1 MRKILT
7 ATLAVLP
14 VAAAFAGMP
23 RHPLPVHRE
32 GEVLVTYRDAV
43 VAKQA
48 GPAKAELGLTVKR
61 QLRGGRV
68 ELLSL
73 PSYLTTDN
81 AIGLLRDDP
90 AVERAGPNFL
100 RYPRQTLPDDPY
112 FGDQWGLHNT
122 GQPNFSP
129 SGPAGVDDADM
140 DLPEAWDPDGNGTF
154 DRTGDGAVTIAII
167 DDSFKTDHPDLAA
180 NFVAGY
186 NFVNNNTN
194 VSPAGDEEHGT
205 LVAGAAGAIGDNAIG
220 VAGTAWNVKLIP
232 LKFDFDVA
240 DHIAALEFAAE
251 NGADIVNA
259 SFGGPGYEQSEED
272 AIAALG
278 DVLYVAAAGNDD
290 SNTDFGQLNYPSNLD
305 APNIVSVAATNRQ
318 DNIASFS
325 QYGALTTDVAAPGL
339 QIVTTDK
346 TPGYSTASNCGSGG
360 SCGVS
365 GTSFSAPYTAGI
377 AALIKSHVPG
387 PPGYQEMKAR
397 LIEGAEAVNDVAQ
410 RTQGGRVNAANSLDI
425 AARPAL
431 VIDAIDWVDDNDRL
445 DPGEDLSIDITL
457 RNLWQGA
464 TAITGTLT
472 ADNGVTVTSG
482 PEVFADIPASG
493 TATASFDLTVA
504 GITEHRYV
512 HFTLQLTAAGGYTA
526 TRGFIAEIGELGLVT
541 TVTQDFAAIDDD
553 LYDDFHAWHIDFDGT
568 LPDDHNQLVI
578 ETTSSAT
585 GVTSPDID
593 LLVKQGVPPRYSIT
607 VGINPETDSGFFC
620 TSGTTS
626 NCQDPTTFIS
636 AGANGSERVV
646 INNPT
651 AGTYHMVIVN
661 FAQLD
666 DGLTYTL
673 RAYTRH
679 GTISR
684 PGGGGGGSL
693 PAFALAAFALAALA
707 RRRLRRE

>member
-1 MRKILT
+1 MRKTL
-7 ATLAVLP
+7 AVALAVLP

-32 GEVLVTYRDAV
+32 GEVLVTYRDAI

-48 GPAKAELGLTVKR
+48 GPAKAALGLTTRR

-73 PSYLTTDN
+73 PSYLTTEN
-81 AIGLLRDDP
+81 AIALLRDEP

-100 RYPRQTLPDDPY
+100 RLPRQTLPDDTH

-122 GQPNFSP
+122 GQANFSP
-129 SGPAGVDDADM
+129 TGPASVVDADM
-140 DLPEAWDPDGNGTF
+140 DLPEAWDPDNDGIF
-154 DRTGDGAVTIAII
+154 DRTGDGTVTIAII
-167 DDSFKTDHPDLAA
+167 DDSFKVDHPDLAA

-186 NFVNNNTN
+186 NFENGTTN
-194 VSPAGDEEHGT
+194 VSPVGDEEHGT
-205 LVAGAAGAIGDNAIG
+205 LVAGAAGAIGDNAVG
-220 VAGTAWNVKLIP
+220 VAGTAWNVKLMP

-240 DHIAALEFAAE
+240 SHIAALEFAAA

-272 AIAALG
+272 AIVALG
-278 DVLYVAAAGNDD
+278 DILYVAAAGNDD
-290 SNTDFGQLNYPSNLD
+290 SNTDFAQLNYPANLD

-339 QIVTTDK
+339 QIVTTTK
-346 TPGYSTASNCGSGG
+346 TPGYSTPSNCGSGG

-377 AALIKSHVPG
+377 AGLLKSHVTPTPG
-387 PPGYQEMKAR
+387 FMEMKAR
-397 LIEGAEAVNDVAQ
+397 LIEGAEPVSDVAQ
-410 RTQGGRVNAANSLDI
+410 RTAGGRVNAANSLDI

-431 VIDAIDWVDDNDRL
+431 VIESIDWIDDNDRL
-445 DPGEDLSIDITL
+445 DPGETLSVDITL
-457 RNLWQGA
+457 RNLWEDA
-464 TAITGTLT
+464 TTITGTLA
-472 ADNGVTVTSG
+472 ADSGVTVTSG
-482 PEVFADIPASG
+482 AEPFADIAG
-493 TATASFDLTVA
+493 NATATARFDLTVDGA
-504 GITEHRYV
+504 ITEHRYV
-512 HFTLQLTAAGGYTA
+512 HFTLQLAAAGGYA
-526 TRGFIAEIGELGLVT
+526 ASRGFIAEIGELTLT
-541 TVTQDFAAIDDD
+541 QVTQDFAAIDDD
-553 LYDDFHAWHIDFDGT
+553 LYDDFHAWHFDFDGT

-578 ETTSSAT
+578 ETTSTSTVEA
-585 GVTSPDID
+585 SPDID

-607 VGINPETDSGFFC
+607 VGINPETDGGFFC
-620 TSGTTS
+620 TSGTTAS
-626 NCQDPTTFIS
+626 CFDPATAVS
-636 AGANGSERVV
+636 AGPDGTERVV

-651 AGTYHMVIVN
+651 AGTYHLVVVN

-679 GTISR
+679 GNTSPGR
-684 PGGGGGGSL
+684 GGGGGGL
-693 PAFALAAFALAALA
+693 PPAALAIFALAALA
-707 RRRLRRE
+707 RRRLRPE